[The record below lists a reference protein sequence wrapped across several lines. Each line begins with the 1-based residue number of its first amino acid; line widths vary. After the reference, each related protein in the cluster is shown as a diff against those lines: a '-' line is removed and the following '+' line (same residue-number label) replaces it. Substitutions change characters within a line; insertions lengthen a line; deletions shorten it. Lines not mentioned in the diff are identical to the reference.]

1 MKRVVIV
8 GAGVIG
14 LLLAKRLAREGI
26 DTTVYESKRKISDN
40 TAKASGIFSREGL
53 SRLDVDW
60 KDALV
65 TTLNGATIFAGGES
79 FKVETKGDKA
89 YVLDRGMF
97 AELCA
102 KEAREAGAKIVLG
115 KRLSKEQILEIKKD
129 TNNIVVGADT

>member
-65 TTLNGATIFAGGES
+65 TTLNGATIFAGG
-79 FKVETKGDKA
+79 
-89 YVLDRGMF
+89 
-97 AELCA
+97 
-102 KEAREAGAKIVLG
+102 
-115 KRLSKEQILEIKKD
+115 
-129 TNNIVVGADT
+129 